1 MSRRILLSGGMVVT
15 EAGVRAADV
24 LIVDEMIA
32 EVGKIRHDT
41 IADTEIIDC
50 TGYYVLPGGVDAH
63 THMES
68 RSFAEPT
75 SDDFFTGSRAAV
87 VGGTTTI
94 IDYTAQLPGASV
106 WDSVQEHASQ
116 AQSKSVIDWGLHA
129 QIARIDDTLKS
140 QLRDLEA
147 SGITSVKAFMAY
159 RGSIMLND
167 GELFEVLRDAGSLG
181 IQVCVH
187 AENGDIIDVLA
198 RDLVARGVTGPVGHL
213 LSRPPETEAEA
224 VARAI
229 RISRMADTPLYLVHM
244 STSESARLI
253 ADAQREDWPVSAETC
268 THYLT
273 LGPELYS
280 QPGFEG
286 AKAVLTPP
294 LREAEHR
301 EALWGA
307 LRTGVI
313 SIVGSDHCPYCFGT
327 RKRLGAN
334 DFRSIPNGGPGV
346 EHRMLVIWSA
356 GVVTGE
362 ITPEQFVTTTA
373 AEPARQFGI
382 YPKKGVIAPGS
393 DADIVVLDAAGE
405 TSISATRQTQRVDYT
420 LWEGW
425 TVSGRIAWVFSRGDK
440 LVRDGSLT
448 SEADRAGRGHYLTR
462 ASAGA
467 AHRQT
472 TDLSRG
478 I

>member
-1 MSRRILLSGGMVVT
+1 M
-15 EAGVRAADV
+15 
-24 LIVDEMIA
+24 
-32 EVGKIRHDT
+32 
-41 IADTEIIDC
+41 
-50 TGYYVLPGGVDAH
+50 
-63 THMES
+63 
-68 RSFAEPT
+68 
-75 SDDFFTGSRAAV
+75 
-87 VGGTTTI
+87 
-94 IDYTAQLPGASV
+94 
-106 WDSVQEHASQ
+106 
-116 AQSKSVIDWGLHA
+116 
-129 QIARIDDTLKS
+129 
-140 QLRDLEA
+140 
-147 SGITSVKAFMAY
+147 
-159 RGSIMLND
+159 
-167 GELFEVLRDAGSLG
+167 
-181 IQVCVH
+181 
-187 AENGDIIDVLA
+187 
-198 RDLVARGVTGPVGHL
+198 
-213 LSRPPETEAEA
+213 
-224 VARAI
+224 
-229 RISRMADTPLYLVHM
+229 
-244 STSESARLI
+244 
-253 ADAQREDWPVSAETC
+253 
-268 THYLT
+268 
-273 LGPELYS
+273 
-280 QPGFEG
+280 
-286 AKAVLTPP
+286 LTPP

-313 SIVGSDHCPYCFGT
+313 
-327 RKRLGAN
+327 
-334 DFRSIPNGGPGV
+334 
-346 EHRMLVIWSA
+346 MLVIWSA